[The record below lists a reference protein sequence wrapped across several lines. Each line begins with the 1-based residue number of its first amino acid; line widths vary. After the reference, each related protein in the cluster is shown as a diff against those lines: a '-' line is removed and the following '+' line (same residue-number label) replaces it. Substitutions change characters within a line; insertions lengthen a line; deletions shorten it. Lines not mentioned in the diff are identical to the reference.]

1 MNGLYKR
8 VIGGKY
14 NPIPSSYSDDL
25 AQVVKRC
32 LQVNPKNRPTCKE
45 ILNMSQTENHLGDTL
60 KGLDIVLP
68 QAMNGLLGTIK
79 IPRGSHIS

>member
-1 MNGLYKR
+1 
-8 VIGGKY
+8 
-14 NPIPSSYSDDL
+14 
-25 AQVVKRC
+25 
-32 LQVNPKNRPTCKE
+32 
-45 ILNMSQTENHLGDTL
+45 MSQTENHLGDTL